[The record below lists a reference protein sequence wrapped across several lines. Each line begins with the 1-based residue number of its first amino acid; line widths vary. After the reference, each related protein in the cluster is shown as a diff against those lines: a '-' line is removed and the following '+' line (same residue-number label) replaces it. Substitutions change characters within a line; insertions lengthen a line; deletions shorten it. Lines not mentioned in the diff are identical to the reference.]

1 MALKYLYVPSGV
13 QEGKA
18 YGVLPNSSDADFSY
32 FSRGSAGSRVDEN
45 GLINTGLGLGS
56 EEVVNGGFDS
66 ASNWNIINS
75 SGAST
80 QITGGY
86 LRIQTDGAYTLV
98 EQNNVMQSG
107 KQYTLSYDVTESNE
121 GSLVIEI
128 DGGGSITLS
137 LPTSVGSHTVDFTP
151 QRTTLAFK
159 RGLGALDI
167 KIDNVSVRE
176 ITEVNT
182 DVPRLDYTGGGCP
195 SLLLEPES
203 TNKIGYS
210 EDFTQS
216 SWTKE
221 GNPTIE
227 SNVEISPTGSLNGS
241 YLKAPVGTN
250 ISPRIVYYFGCASGQ
265 TYTGS
270 IFVKKDNV
278 DYIRLLSTG
287 ATASTLNAYYNV
299 SNGTLGT
306 SGSPDKAK
314 IEDYGNGWY
323 RLSLVINTTQNT
335 GSATFRVQL
344 AKGDGVPTST
354 YDGTEKNIIFGAQLE
369 QQSYASSYIPNY
381 GTAAGVTR
389 SADVGGGTGDIS
401 VDIDSGEG
409 VFFAEIAYLD
419 ADQQGFPHISIS
431 DGTADNRIS
440 IQKQSSTTNLIAF
453 SVRDSN
459 VGQCFL
465 QESTIDKSNYFK
477 IAGKYKQDDFAL
489 FINGN
494 KINTDTSGSVPTGLN
509 TFSFDKGNT
518 FSKFFG
524 RVKQVRIYDEVL
536 SDSELQ
542 ELTTL

>member
-18 YGVLPNSSDADFSY
+18 YGVLPNSANADFSF
-32 FSRGSAGSRVDEN
+32 FSRSSAGSRVDKN
-45 GLINTGLGLGS
+45 GFINTGLGLGS
-56 EEVVNGGFDS
+56 EEVTNGGFDS

-98 EQNNVMQSG
+98 EQSNVMQSG
-107 KQYTLSYDVTESNE
+107 KQYTLSYDVTESDE

-128 DGGGSITLS
+128 DGGGSITLP
-137 LPTSVGSHTVDFTP
+137 LTTSVGSHTIDFTS

-159 RGLGALDI
+159 RGGGALDI

-369 QQSYASSYIPNY
+369 QQPYATSYIPNY
-381 GTAAGVTR
+381 GTALGATR
-389 SADVGGGTGDIS
+389 SADVAGSTGDLS
-401 VDIDSGEG
+401 NVVNSKEG
-409 VFFAEIAYLD
+409 TFMIEAAYLD
-419 ADQQGFPHISIS
+419 SVL
-431 DGTADNRIS
+431 NRIS
-440 IQKQSSTTNLIAF
+440 LNNAATTSANRI
-453 SVRDSN
+453 SVITENTYFKVFYYINN
-459 VGQCFL
+459 VGDSATMPASDLYENSKIAIRWKNGSITGYLNGTEGFTATNIGEFPTGIL
-465 QESTIDKSNYFK
+465 DRITLGVSNETAYFK
-477 IAGKYKQDDFAL
+477 
-489 FINGN
+489 
-494 KINTDTSGSVPTGLN
+494 
-509 TFSFDKGNT
+509 
-518 FSKFFG
+518 G
-524 RVKQVRIYDEVL
+524 RVKQLRVYDEYL
-536 SDSELQ
+536 SDAEMAQ
-542 ELTTL
+542 LTTL